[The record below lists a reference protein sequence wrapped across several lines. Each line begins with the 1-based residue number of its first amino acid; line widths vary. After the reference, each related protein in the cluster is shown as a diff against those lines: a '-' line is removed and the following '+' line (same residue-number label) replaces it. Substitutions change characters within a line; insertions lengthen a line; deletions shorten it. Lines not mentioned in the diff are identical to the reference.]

1 MRRMADTTALIN
13 TLKLLSDQTRLRILS
28 VLDGNELT
36 VKELTEILSI
46 GQSTLSTQLGQM
58 KDGLLL
64 TARKEGQFVYYRMA
78 RTSDEGFQSEMI
90 KQLLGEISASDWYQR
105 DRRKLQ
111 EVLFRRREASLSF
124 FNSQLAQNQV
134 SPGQTWESLSLG
146 LASLIHNQDIID
158 LGCGSGRLAATLAES
173 GNRVTG
179 MDNSQEQINIA
190 HNLYRNQASVG
201 DRLRFMC
208 APMEDSGLPAASFD
222 IAIIS
227 QSLHHAAQP
236 AQALREA
243 SRILRSNG
251 QILIL
256 DLVSHSQDW
265 VHDKFADFWLGF
277 QPEDLAQWLQD
288 AGFSQI
294 RQRICGPDPVYPAIE
309 TLIVS
314 GRK

>member
-1 MRRMADTTALIN
+1 MADTTDLIN

-58 KDGLLL
+58 KEGQLL
-64 TARKEGQFVYYRMA
+64 TARKEGQFVYYRMS
-78 RTSDEGFQSEMI
+78 RQPTESFQNSMI
-90 KQLLGEISASDWYQR
+90 QQLLGEITSSDWYQR

-111 EVLFRRREASLSF
+111 EVLFRRREASLSY
-124 FNSQLAQNQV
+124 FNALHTQNQI

-146 LASLIHNQDIID
+146 LASLITGKDIVD
-158 LGCGSGRLAATLAES
+158 LGCGTGRLAATLAES

-179 MDNSQEQINIA
+179 IDNSQEQINLA
-190 HNLYRNQASVG
+190 NNLYRTQIDAG
-201 DRLRFMC
+201 LRFQV
-208 APMEDSGLPAASFD
+208 APMEQCGLPDGSFD

-236 AQALREA
+236 AQALKEA
-243 SRILRSNG
+243 NRILRAG
-251 QILIL
+251 GKILVL

-265 VHDKFADFWLGF
+265 VHEKFADFWLGF
-277 QPEDLAQWLQD
+277 DPADIHQWLAD
-288 AGFSQI
+288 AGFICIQT
-294 RQRICGPDPVYPAIE
+294 RISGPDPAYPAIE
-309 TLIVS
+309 TLIATA
-314 GRK
+314 RK